1 MIYINHEKKA
11 IFIHIPK
18 TAGSY
23 ISKILVKYYG
33 FNSYLH
39 VISKRRPD
47 HSTICN
53 NINFPIILTG
63 NNLYDNSYFN
73 KCVGLL
79 YYCKTSDHI
88 NEECNMNEEK
98 WNTYFKFC
106 FVRHPYYRA
115 LSAWKHINNILP
127 NILPFDDYICQNKF
141 NTSDIEYGH
150 FFMSQSQ
157 YITDINGNCGVNMI
171 GRFEHLEEDLKLIL
185 NKIGFKI
192 IFHKLDNN
200 LKKINTLHEY
210 NEINSNKLVLS
221 KKSILILN
229 YLFDDDFNN
238 FNYKKAKINNNTK
251 L

>member
-1 MIYINHEKKA
+1 MLYINHEKKA

-33 FNSYLH
+33 FTSYLH
-39 VISKRRPD
+39 IIANRRPD
-47 HSTICN
+47 HDIICCKN
-53 NINFPIILTG
+53 NFPIILTG

-73 KCVGLL
+73 KCIGLL
-79 YYCKTSDHI
+79 FYCKTSNYI
-88 NEECNMNEEK
+88 NQQCDMNEEK

-106 FVRHPYYRA
+106 FIRHPYYRA

-127 NILPFDDYICQNKF
+127 NILEFDEYICQNKF
-141 NTSDIEYGH
+141 NVSDIEYGH

-157 YITDINGNCGVNMI
+157 YVTDENGKCGVNEF

-185 NKIGFKI
+185 NKIGFEI
-192 IFHKLDNN
+192 ILHKLNNN
-200 LKKINTLHEY
+200 LKKINSSNEY
-210 NEINSNKLVLS
+210 NENNSTELVLS

-229 YLFDDDFNN
+229 HLFEDDFKNL
-238 FNYKKAKINNNTK
+238 NYKKTKIK
-251 L
+251 K